1 MVLKRWWGG
10 RSVNRSGLE
19 VIALNGV
26 QVTPVRL
33 AVMGTP
39 KIDIAI
45 LTQPEAAVVIDLGI
59 EIDTAKIGAAALTHR
74 CVGRCPWC

>member
-1 MVLKRWWGG
+1 MAGG

-26 QVTPVRL
+26 QVTPMRL

-39 KIDIAI
+39 EIDVAV
-45 LTQPEAAVVIDLGI
+45 LTQLETPVMIDLSIGS
-59 EIDTAKIGAAALTHR
+59 GAAEAGTAAPAHR
-74 CVGRCPWC
+74 CV